1 MRNRSATPPSG
12 SKARMTRT
20 ERRTADR
27 AAERERA
34 HKRAASGRRLSV
46 PMMVGGIVTVLILV
60 AFVVSAIIRSSAT
73 AATQSNA
80 KGLTD
85 PNAYHPSPSL
95 LSTGTVAPDFTM
107 TSAEGHTY
115 HLAAQRGHPVL
126 LEFYAVWCP
135 VCHAEAP
142 TIAKLADTYGQR
154 GVSVWAILAN
164 PYGKDFEDS
173 NRTDLRPADVGD
185 LAWYATNFNAFY
197 PQLVDPKFDIVNRY
211 GIDSYPGLY
220 VIGKDGK
227 ILMASK
233 GRKSYGELSKMLN
246 RALAAPM
253 H

>member
-1 MRNRSATPPSG
+1 
-12 SKARMTRT
+12 MTRT
-20 ERRTADR
+20 ERRVADR
-27 AAERERA
+27 TVERERA
-34 HKRAASGRRLSV
+34 RKRAANTDRLSM
-46 PMMVGGIVTVLILV
+46 PMMIGGIVTVLIL
-60 AFVVSAIIRSSAT
+60 AAVVIFAILRSNAT
-73 AATQSNA
+73 AATQSSS

-85 PNAYHPSPSL
+85 PNAYHPSSAL
-95 LSTGTVAPDFTM
+95 LATGTMAPDFTM
-107 TSAEGHTY
+107 MSAKGHAF
-115 HLAAQRGHPVL
+115 HLAAQRGHLVL

-135 VCHAEAP
+135 VCQAEAP
-142 TIAKLADTYGQR
+142 TIAKLAGTYAQR

-197 PQLVDPKFDIVNRY
+197 PQLVDPKFDTVNRF

-227 ILMASK
+227 ILFASK
-233 GRKSYGELSKMLN
+233 GRKSYGELSKVLN
-246 RALAAPM
+246 RALAAPK